1 MKNSAFI
8 KAFALS
14 TLLSVLLAGFVHAH
28 SHNRL
33 RTGSVRDRIAPSVP
47 QNLTGYAISTSQIN
61 LFWSASNDN
70 KGVAGYRVYRNGVRI
85 AKIGSTS
92 FSSARLLPLT
102 TYRFSVAAF
111 DKAGNTSARSEVIQV
126 RTRSAIVTEP
136 VVISDTTA
144 PVISSFTVPSSSN
157 SLSISGIALKA
168 TDDMGVTG
176 YSLSLSPTAP
186 AAGGAGWAAS
196 APTSYTFPAAG
207 ANRLYAFAKDAAGN
221 VSLGKSAVVTITL
234 PDTQAPSPPAG
245 VSGVPVSSAQIDLS
259 WVASN
264 DNVGVAGY
272 RVHRN
277 GVIVGSS
284 SGNQYSD
291 AGLMAAT
298 TYNYTL
304 SAFDAAGNVSSQS
317 APIAIVTLSKSTPVL
332 LKLSPVADTLI
343 GGDQAHSMST
353 TLNVYTWP
361 DYMIANAIL
370 LKFDLSNI
378 PASAI
383 IDSAVLQLYQVEA
396 DGSANAYN
404 VSVHRLLDKIVNF
417 ALATGFTY
425 DGVNPWSPSTC
436 CYNNT
441 PLAQS
446 NISPAYS
453 TLAVDRALGWKSFN
467 LDQLVRDWVRTPP
480 SNLGVLLNSDA
491 TQIRDRYRYFAS
503 MENANSSRHPTLLVT
518 YRLPSSG
525 PDIQAPSVPSGL
537 AGYSLSTFQANLSW
551 SSSTDNVGVVGYQI
565 SRNGIQLGTSTT
577 THYSD
582 SGLTPATT
590 YNYTVAA
597 YDAAGNL
604 SNQSS
609 AVSVTTLGTSATG
622 SIKLSPLADSFL
634 GGEEVHV
641 VSPTLNTYT
650 WPDYMIANAIVMKF
664 DLSSIPAGAVIDSAT
679 LQLYQVNADAAAAP
693 YNIPVHRIIGKTVNF
708 ARANSSTYD
717 GLNKWISELAQGDIS
732 SAYTSL
738 AVDRNLGIKSFNVKQ
753 LIQDWISDP
762 ASNLGLLLNSDP
774 TQPRDRYRY
783 FASMESS
790 PSSRRPSLLVNYHFQ
805 NTGPDTVVP
814 SVPTGAQGSAV
825 STIQVNLSWEA
836 STDNM
841 GVAGYRVFR
850 NGVPVGTS
858 TTTSFSDSGLTA
870 ATSYQYS
877 IAAFDVAGNVSSQS
891 ELVLITTLS
900 P

>member
-1 MKNSAFI
+1 
-8 KAFALS
+8 
-14 TLLSVLLAGFVHAH
+14 
-28 SHNRL
+28 
-33 RTGSVRDRIAPSVP
+33 
-47 QNLTGYAISTSQIN
+47 
-61 LFWSASNDN
+61 
-70 KGVAGYRVYRNGVRI
+70 
-85 AKIGSTS
+85 
-92 FSSARLLPLT
+92 
-102 TYRFSVAAF
+102 
-111 DKAGNTSARSEVIQV
+111 
-126 RTRSAIVTEP
+126 
-136 VVISDTTA
+136 
-144 PVISSFTVPSSSN
+144 
-157 SLSISGIALKA
+157 
-168 TDDMGVTG
+168 
-176 YSLSLSPTAP
+176 
-186 AAGGAGWAAS
+186 
-196 APTSYTFPAAG
+196 
-207 ANRLYAFAKDAAGN
+207 
-221 VSLGKSAVVTITL
+221 
-234 PDTQAPSPPAG
+234 
-245 VSGVPVSSAQIDLS
+245 
-259 WVASN
+259 
-264 DNVGVAGY
+264 
-272 RVHRN
+272 
-277 GVIVGSS
+277 
-284 SGNQYSD
+284 
-291 AGLMAAT
+291 MAAT

>member
-1 MKNSAFI
+1 M
-8 KAFALS
+8 
-14 TLLSVLLAGFVHAH
+14 
-28 SHNRL
+28 
-33 RTGSVRDRIAPSVP
+33 
-47 QNLTGYAISTSQIN
+47 
-61 LFWSASNDN
+61 
-70 KGVAGYRVYRNGVRI
+70 
-85 AKIGSTS
+85 
-92 FSSARLLPLT
+92 
-102 TYRFSVAAF
+102 
-111 DKAGNTSARSEVIQV
+111 
-126 RTRSAIVTEP
+126 
-136 VVISDTTA
+136 
-144 PVISSFTVPSSSN
+144 
-157 SLSISGIALKA
+157 
-168 TDDMGVTG
+168 
-176 YSLSLSPTAP
+176 
-186 AAGGAGWAAS
+186 
-196 APTSYTFPAAG
+196 
-207 ANRLYAFAKDAAGN
+207 
-221 VSLGKSAVVTITL
+221 
-234 PDTQAPSPPAG
+234 
-245 VSGVPVSSAQIDLS
+245 
-259 WVASN
+259 
-264 DNVGVAGY
+264 
-272 RVHRN
+272 
-277 GVIVGSS
+277 
-284 SGNQYSD
+284 
-291 AGLMAAT
+291 
-298 TYNYTL
+298 
-304 SAFDAAGNVSSQS
+304 
-317 APIAIVTLSKSTPVL
+317 
-332 LKLSPVADTLI
+332 
-343 GGDQAHSMST
+343 
-353 TLNVYTWP
+353 
-361 DYMIANAIL
+361 
-370 LKFDLSNI
+370 
-378 PASAI
+378 
-383 IDSAVLQLYQVEA
+383 
-396 DGSANAYN
+396 
-404 VSVHRLLDKIVNF
+404 
-417 ALATGFTY
+417 
-425 DGVNPWSPSTC
+425 
-436 CYNNT
+436 
-441 PLAQS
+441 
-446 NISPAYS
+446 
-453 TLAVDRALGWKSFN
+453 
-467 LDQLVRDWVRTPP
+467 
-480 SNLGVLLNSDA
+480 
-491 TQIRDRYRYFAS
+491 
-503 MENANSSRHPTLLVT
+503 
-518 YRLPSSG
+518 
-525 PDIQAPSVPSGL
+525 
-537 AGYSLSTFQANLSW
+537 
-551 SSSTDNVGVVGYQI
+551 GYQI